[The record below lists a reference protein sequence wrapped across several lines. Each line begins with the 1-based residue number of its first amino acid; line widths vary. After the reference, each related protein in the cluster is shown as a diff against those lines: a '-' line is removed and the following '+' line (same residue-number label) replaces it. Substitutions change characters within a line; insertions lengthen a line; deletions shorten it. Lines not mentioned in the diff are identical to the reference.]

1 VTFATPQQFKNQ
13 NSTISS
19 LHLSELWIYPVKS
32 LAGIRLT
39 SAELSDRGLRHDRRW
54 MLTDKTGTFL
64 TQRELPE
71 LALIDVSL
79 TSTGLEI
86 QHRTRPFPA
95 LAVPFEPRSGEPV
108 ATAVFGSPV
117 QTQRVADEA
126 NDWFSTLLARPLQL
140 VFQPEASY
148 RPIDP
153 DYALRPGD
161 RTSLADGYPFLLA
174 GQSSLDDFNT
184 YLDQPVPMN
193 RFRPNLVVRGASA
206 YDEDQWSEFRV
217 GDLTFFAV
225 KPCARCAI
233 PGIDQ
238 ANAQRSPEVVRALT
252 THRRR
257 GTKTLFGQNLIAT
270 QTSGTLRVGD
280 AVEVISWRGE

>member
-1 VTFATPQQFKNQ
+1 M
-13 NSTISS
+13 
-19 LHLSELWIYPVKS
+19 HLSELWIYPVKS

-54 MLTDKTGTFL
+54 MLTDQTGTFL

-71 LALIDVSL
+71 LALLNVRL
-79 TSTGLEI
+79 TGAGLEI
-86 QHRTRPFPA
+86 QHRARPFPP

-108 ATAVFGSPV
+108 ATAVFGWPV
-117 QTQRVADEA
+117 ETQRVADEA
-126 NDWFSTLLARPLQL
+126 DDWFSAVLGRPLQL
-140 VFQPEASY
+140 VFQPDTAH

-153 DYALRPGD
+153 DYALRPDD

-174 GQSSLDDFNT
+174 GQSSLDDLNT
-184 YLDQPVPMN
+184 HLDQPVPMN
-193 RFRPNLVVRGASA
+193 RFRPNLVVSGASA

-217 GDLTFFAV
+217 GNLTFFAV
-225 KPCARCAI
+225 KPCARCTV

-238 ANAQRSPEVVRALT
+238 ASAERSPDVLRALT

-257 GTKTLFGQNLIAT
+257 GTKTLFGQNLIAA
-270 QTSGTLRVGD
+270 QLSGTLRVGD
-280 AVEVISWRGE
+280 VVEVVNRRGD